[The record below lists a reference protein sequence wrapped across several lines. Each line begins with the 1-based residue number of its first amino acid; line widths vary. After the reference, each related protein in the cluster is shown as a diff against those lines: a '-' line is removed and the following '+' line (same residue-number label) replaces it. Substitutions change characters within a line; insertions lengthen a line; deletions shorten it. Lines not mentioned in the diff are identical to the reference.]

1 MKTSLK
7 KILDRGKAL
16 EEITSSPLMEETN
29 RPPGKNSRRDFFKK
43 TGMVLGGMSLA
54 KFMFSSTEEA
64 VAEVTTKVNR
74 SSSPSELKITDMR
87 YCILQLDPDEGS
99 RNPIIRIETNQ
110 GISGLGEVRDAAD
123 ERYALFLK
131 SRILGENPCNVE
143 MLFKIIKQFGYH
155 GRQGGGVSAV
165 EMALW
170 DLTGKAYGVPCWQ
183 LLGGRYRDKVRLYSY
198 IPVSGKGGP
207 DMNVEKFKEDIK
219 QRIGDQGFTWLKFY
233 PSLETIEHIP
243 GITVNSKFWSMPKY
257 NDFMS
262 YYKTK
267 QPFTQQQ
274 ITEKGLDALAE
285 YVETVRN
292 VIGYEI
298 PLSADGFG
306 NYDLNNCIRVGQA
319 LDPYRLAWL
328 EDMLSWEMTEQW
340 KILTDSV
347 NTPTLTGEDIYLKE
361 EFIKICDTHATDI
374 VHPDL
379 ATSGGILETKKIGD
393 YGQERGVPMAMHSSG
408 SPVLF
413 MANVHCA
420 AATQNFL
427 ALEMTTQAVDNPW
440 WENLV
445 KTTDGRKIVEK
456 GFANVPV
463 SAPGLGIELNEDEV
477 KRHLYPTD
485 TSFFAPTPEWN
496 DLRSSDHLWSG
507 RFTIGQQTGIIH
519 K

>member
-1 MKTSLK
+1 MKNSLK
-7 KILDRGKAL
+7 KILDSHKRL
-16 EEITSSPLMEETN
+16 EKMTSSPSEKKNGYSHARSN
-29 RPPGKNSRRDFFKK
+29 RREFFKK
-43 TGMVLGGMSLA
+43 TGMLFGGISLA
-54 KFMFSSTEEA
+54 KFMFSSTEDA
-64 VAEVTTKVNR
+64 VAQVTSNVNR
-74 SSSPSELKITDMR
+74 ASNPSDLKITDMR
-87 YCILQLDPDEGS
+87 YCILQLDSDGGS
-99 RNPIIRIETNQ
+99 RNPIIRIDTNQ
-110 GISGLGEVRDAAD
+110 GLSGYGEVRDAAD

-143 MLFKIIKQFGYH
+143 MLFKIIKQFGSH
-155 GRQGGGVSAV
+155 GRQGGGVSGV

-198 IPVSGKGGP
+198 VPVSGKGGP
-207 DMNVEKFKEDIK
+207 DMDIQKFREDIK
-219 QRIGDQGFTWLKFY
+219 ERLEVQGFTWLKFY
-233 PSLETIEHIP
+233 PSLQTIEHIP
-243 GITVNSKFWSMPKY
+243 GITVNSKFWSIPKY

-262 YYKTK
+262 YYRTK

-292 VIGYEI
+292 AIGYEV

-319 LDPYRLAWL
+319 LDKYRLAWL
-328 EDMLSWEMTEQW
+328 EDMLSWEMTEQC
-340 KILTDSV
+340 KVLTDSV

-361 EFIKICDTHATDI
+361 EFIKICDAHSVDI
-374 VHPDL
+374 LHPDM

-393 YGQERGVPMAMHSSG
+393 YAEEKGVAMAMHSSG
-408 SPVLF
+408 SPILF

-445 KTTDGRKIVEK
+445 ATTDGRKMVEK
-456 GFANVPV
+456 GFANVPLT
-463 SAPGLGIELNEDEV
+463 APGLGIELNEDEA
-477 KRHLYPTD
+477 KKHLYPTD
-485 TSFFAPTPEWN
+485 KSFFKPTREWD

-507 RFTIGQQTGIIH
+507 RFTIGQKTGIIH